1 MCGIYI
7 NTDPILY
14 ESRTR
19 SLRIHGVITSIR
31 MENAFWNV
39 LQEIAEREGKTTNQ
53 LIATLHEE
61 LTEQRGEAG
70 NFASFL
76 RVCCLRYQA
85 MNGAMNE
92 ATPEHRAVAAK
103 ALVPAPQLA
112 ALKVVQ

>member
-1 MCGIYI
+1 MCGIYV
-7 NTDPILY
+7 NTDPIMY

-53 LIATLHEE
+53 IIATLHEE
-61 LTEQRGEAG
+61 LTEYRGEAG

-76 RVCCLRYQA
+76 RVCCLRYLSMA
-85 MNGAMNE
+85 DGRALPSR
-92 ATPEHRAVAAK
+92 AT
-103 ALVPAPQLA
+103 APSPQPA

>member
-19 SLRIHGVITSIR
+19 SLRIYGVITTIR

-39 LQEIAEREGKTTNQ
+39 LQEFAEREGKTTNQ

-61 LTEQRGEAG
+61 LTECRGETG

-76 RVCCLRYQA
+76 RVCCLRYLA
-85 MNGAMNE
+85 MSEREELPA
-92 ATPEHRAVAAK
+92 RAPAAP
-103 ALVPAPQLA
+103 LQPVPLA
-112 ALKVVQ
+112 VVR